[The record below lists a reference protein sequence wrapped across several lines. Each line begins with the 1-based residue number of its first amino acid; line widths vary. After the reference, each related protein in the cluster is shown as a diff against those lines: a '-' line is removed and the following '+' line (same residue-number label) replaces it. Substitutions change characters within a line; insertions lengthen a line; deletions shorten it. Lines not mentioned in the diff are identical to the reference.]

1 MVIKMEQFTTTILQ
15 FNEQGEKTGWRYI
28 EVPQEIAG
36 KLKPG
41 EKKSFRVKGWLDDY
55 AFEGVSLL
63 PMGGGNFILPINA
76 TIRKGIHKNKGAML
90 QVRMEADDRPFI
102 LNPDMLECL
111 SDEPKALAYFQ
122 KLPKSHQNYYSKWID
137 SAKTEATKAKR
148 IALTVTACARQ
159 MHFSEMLREQKA
171 DAQNKI

>member
-1 MVIKMEQFTTTILQ
+1 MEQFTATILQ
-15 FNEQGEKTGWRYI
+15 FKEQGEKTGWSYI
-28 EVPQEIAG
+28 EVPQDIAE

-41 EKKSFRVKGWLDDY
+41 NKKSFRVKGWLDDY

-63 PMGGGNFILPINA
+63 PIGGGSFIMAINA
-76 TIRKGIHKNKGAML
+76 TIRKGIHKSKGAL
-90 QVRMEADDRPFI
+90 LVVKMEADESPFI

-111 SDEPKALAYFQ
+111 ADEPKALSYFQ
-122 KLPKSHQNYYSKWID
+122 KLPKSHQKYFSKWID

-159 MHFSEMLREQKA
+159 MHFGEMLREQKG
-171 DAQNKI
+171 DV